1 MRFAGLAIGLT
12 VVTVAASA
20 AAQNFPG
27 PGVAVINGTC
37 SKLVVGKLDASKGCK
52 AEIATVTGPDGSVT
66 FIFSSGGKML
76 GFQGNGRG
84 IKPGA
89 KQGTAQLPIEV
100 ISTGAGNK
108 MTGQVEAK
116 GVCTFANPY
125 SGKPVAI
132 ECSAK
137 STELSF
143 TGSFQSNG
151 KPPSSGKPPRGK

>member
-12 VVTVAASA
+12 VMTVATSA
-20 AAQNFPG
+20 AAQSFPA
-27 PGVAVINGTC
+27 PGVTVVSGTC

-52 AEIATVTGPDGSVT
+52 AEIASVTGPDGSVT

-76 GFQGNGRG
+76 GFQGNGSG

-89 KQGTAQLPIEV
+89 KKGTAQLPIEV

-108 MTGQVEAK
+108 MTGQVGAK
-116 GVCTFANPY
+116 GTCTFANPY
-125 SGKPVAI
+125 AGKPVAI

-137 STELSF
+137 SAELSF
-143 TGSFQSNG
+143 TGSFLSNG
-151 KPPSSGKPPRGK
+151 KPPHGK